1 MKFGL
6 FLFIY
11 FLLAISSSFAQLT
24 YSGNV
29 LDATDKTYLE
39 GIIVEIIGKDDKV
52 LTNNRGYFSITAEVG
67 DTLKLSF
74 PGFIESKKILEK
86 ERYLQLQ
93 IQDKARLLPTFEVKS
108 EANIFRFKDG
118 KLVLIDPDEEKAPS
132 KKGGISAGY
141 LDSPN
146 GTGGVAIAGVLS
158 SLTKRAKQE
167 RAYQKKLE
175 WDSRRAG
182 YYAVIESDSVRQ
194 NLMVKYQLE
203 RADWDRM
210 IIRFNEGNAYH
221 EFLDWSKERVY
232 AKLSEFIERERSW
245 GN

>member
-6 FLFIY
+6 LLFVY
-11 FLLAISSSFAQLT
+11 FLVISTSFAQVT

-39 GIIVEIIGKDDKV
+39 GAIVEIIGKSDKAT
-52 LTNNRGYFSITAEVG
+52 TNDRGYFSITAEAG

-74 PGFIESKKILEK
+74 PGFIDLKTVLEK

-108 EANIFRFKDG
+108 EANRFRFKDG
-118 KLVLIDPDEEKAPS
+118 KLVLIDPDEEKVPS
-132 KKGGISAGY
+132 KNGGISAGY
-141 LDSPN
+141 LDSPS
-146 GTGGVAIAGVLS
+146 GTGGVAITGVLS

-175 WDSRRAG
+175 WESRRAG

-194 NLMVKYQLE
+194 NLMVKYRLE

-221 EFLDWSKERVY
+221 EFLDWSKARVY
-232 AKLSEFIERERSW
+232 ALLSEFIERERSW

>member
-6 FLFIY
+6 FLFVY
-11 FLLAISSSFAQLT
+11 FLMISTSFAQLT

-39 GIIVEIIGKDDKV
+39 GVIVEIMGRDVKAS
-52 LTNNRGYFSITAEVG
+52 TNDRGYFSITAEAG

-74 PGFIESKKILEK
+74 PGFIELKIVLEK

-108 EANIFRFKDG
+108 EANRFRFKDG
-118 KLVLIDPDEEKAPS
+118 KLVLIDPDEEKVPF
-132 KKGGISAGY
+132 KNGGISAGY
-141 LDSPN
+141 LDSPS

-182 YYAVIESDSVRQ
+182 YYAVVESDSVRQ
-194 NLMVKYQLE
+194 NLMVKYQID

-221 EFLDWSKERVY
+221 EFLDWSKTRVY
-232 AKLSEFIERERSW
+232 DLLSEFIERERSW